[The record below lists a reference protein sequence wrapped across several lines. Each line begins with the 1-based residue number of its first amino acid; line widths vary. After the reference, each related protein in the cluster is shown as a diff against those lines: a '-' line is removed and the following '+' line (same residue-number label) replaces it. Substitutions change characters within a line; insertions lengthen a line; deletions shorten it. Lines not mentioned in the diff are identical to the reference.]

1 MRICSPQLGISPE
14 ATLGGEVYDREILTR
29 LAALGA
35 KVEAILPA
43 GLPCPQVSNLRVTRV
58 PLRRGYRWFVSNLV
72 FVPYIAQVYRR
83 QPFDLLRV
91 HSLRFTGPAALV
103 ARRLLRLPVPVVAHH
118 HHVERGRWT
127 NHVDRRVALRCD
139 LIITGSRFAQRQLI
153 SELGVAPERVEV
165 VYDGVGQAY
174 RSLPRDDELAA
185 RLGVAGRKVLLY
197 LGSLKPRKNLGVLLE
212 ALRLVLRE
220 RKYVHGVQ
228 LLLAGR
234 GESEAALR
242 RQTLRLGLGGAVSF
256 AGFVPE
262 GEKVAWYNL
271 ADIFVLPSRLEGF
284 GLVAAEAMAC
294 GKPVV
299 ASRAGALPEVVAD
312 SETGILCDPDDPADF
327 ARAILRLLEDPSLAE
342 KMGKAGLAR
351 VKRLFQWDETAR
363 RTLEL
368 YQDVVQL
375 WREGCRPG
383 RRRSAA

>member
-29 LAALGA
+29 LAGLGA
-35 KVEAILPA
+35 EVEAILPA

-58 PLRRGYRWFVSNLV
+58 PLRRGYRWFVSNPV

-83 QPFDLLRV
+83 RPFDLLRV
-91 HSLRFTGPAALV
+91 HSLRFTGPAALA
-103 ARRLLRLPVPVVAHH
+103 ARHLLGLPVPVVAHH
-118 HHVERGRWT
+118 HHVEWDRWT
-127 NHVDRRVALRCD
+127 NHVDQRVARRCD
-139 LIITGSRFAQRQLI
+139 LIITGSRFARRQLI
-153 SELGVAPERVEV
+153 SELGVGPERVEV
-165 VYDGVGQAY
+165 VHNGVRRAY

-212 ALRLVLRE
+212 AFRLVLRE
-220 RKYVHGVQ
+220 RKHAHGVH

-234 GESEAALR
+234 GESEEALQR
-242 RQTLRLGLGGAVSF
+242 KAMQLGLQGAVSF

-327 ARAILRLLEDPSLAE
+327 ARAIVMLLEHPSLADA
-342 KMGKAGLAR
+342 MGRAGLAR
-351 VKRLFQWDETAR
+351 VKSLFQWDETAR

-368 YQDVVQL
+368 YEEAVRR
-375 WREGCRPG
+375 WRERG
-383 RRRSAA
+383 